1 MYVAFEELLSSSK
14 QRILSVLYMYIRL
27 SSSRS
32 SSRMRIAM
40 SQICSLFLVRR
51 MMSCKC
57 YEPLTHTF
65 LPLSVNLD
73 RQLHQYNQVY
83 CVYICMYTHACM
95 YDIYCICN
103 LYPKRIFQYA
113 ELAFPHPQINPL
125 SGQVLSAQRDK
136 EKTRS
141 RYAIVDMY
149 VCMYLCELIH
159 VL

>member
-1 MYVAFEELLSSSK
+1 MRYVCSFRRTLSQSK
-14 QRILSVLYMYIRL
+14 QRILSVLYMYVRL
-27 SSSRS
+27 FSSRS

-51 MMSCKC
+51 MTSCKC
-57 YEPLTHTF
+57 SEPLTHTF

-73 RQLHQYNQVY
+73 RQLHQYNQVC
-83 CVYICMYTHACM
+83 CVYICMCTHACM
-95 YDIYCICN
+95 YEIYCICN
-103 LYPKRIFQYA
+103 LCSNRIFQYA

-149 VCMYLCELIH
+149 VCVYVFM
-159 VL
+159 